1 MFGIP
6 RVDCTDM
13 QGRYLE
19 NQELQPD
26 ILIYNTPEQ
35 QLAGDDRQ
43 LEAAVKSLLAK

>member
-1 MFGIP
+1 
-6 RVDCTDM
+6 M

-35 QLAGDDRQ
+35 QLSGDDRQ
-43 LEAAVKSLLAK
+43 LEAAVKSLMTK